1 LRGYKGTFV
10 LAHYR
15 LLYMYVLDP
24 FDCYLNN
31 DMYTLIMMQD
41 QLGPMLIV
49 LRITINDLLYMRCDK
64 LL

>member
-1 LRGYKGTFV
+1 
-10 LAHYR
+10 
-15 LLYMYVLDP
+15 MYVLDP